1 MTKKITSIV
10 LAAGKGSRMKS
21 DLPKPLH
28 CIAGKPII
36 SHIIDKLTD
45 CGIDEVI
52 VVVNKQS
59 DLLKSYVAKNYPQI
73 QTVTQREQKG
83 TGDAVKSVF
92 DEKDLSNS
100 DGVIVVFGDTP
111 LLKKTTIENLKE
123 ASLNDDLSILAF
135 STANPK
141 GYGRIILKDNNLH
154 SIVEEADTTE
164 ESKNITL
171 CNGGVMA
178 FKNKNLKHLLG
189 LLDNNNSKGEFILSD
204 MVEIVNSNGGT
215 SNYIE
220 CNELESFG
228 IDTKKGL
235 AKAEKEFQKEL
246 REKFMAEGVTILDPD
261 SVFFQN
267 DTIIENNVEIQNN
280 VYIGRNVHIKEGVT
294 VRSFS
299 YIEDSI
305 IHENA
310 TIGPFSRLRNNV
322 SVGQDC
328 KVGNFVEIKNSNLKS
343 DVKASHLSYIGDSS
357 VDENANIGAGTITC
371 NFDGKNKN
379 KTHIGKDSFIGSN
392 SSLVAPVKIGE
403 GAHIGAGSVIT
414 KDVEKG
420 SLVLTR
426 APLKSVSNWAKKFLG
441 NG

>member
-28 CIAGKPII
+28 CIVGKPMI
-36 SHIIDKLTD
+36 SHIIDKLNE

-52 VVVNKQS
+52 VVVNNQT
-59 DLLKSYVAKNYPQI
+59 DLLINYLSKNYPLI
-73 QTVTQREQKG
+73 QTVTTKEQKG
-83 TGDAVKSVF
+83 TGHAVKSAF
-92 DEKDLSNS
+92 NEIDLSNS

-111 LLKKTTIENLKE
+111 LLKKSTIEKLKE

-135 STANPK
+135 TADNPK
-141 GYGRIILKDNNLH
+141 GYGRVILKDNNLH

-164 ESKNITL
+164 KNKDINL

-178 FKNKNLKHLLG
+178 FKNNNLKDLLN
-189 LLDNNNSKGEFILSD
+189 LLRNDNSSEEYILSD
-204 MVEIVNSNGGT
+204 MVEIVNSNGGI
-215 SNYIE
+215 SKYIE
-220 CNELESFG
+220 CDQLESFG
-228 IDTKKGL
+228 VDTKKGL
-235 AKAEKEFQKEL
+235 AKAEKEFQKKL
-246 REKFMAEGVTILDPD
+246 REKFMSEGVTILDPD
-261 SVFFQN
+261 SVFFQH
-267 DTIIENNVEIQNN
+267 DSIIEANVEIQNN
-280 VYIGRNVHIKEGVT
+280 VYIGKNVHIKEGVT
-294 VRSFS
+294 VRAFS
-299 YIEDSI
+299 YIEDSV

-322 SVGQDC
+322 SIGQDC
-328 KVGNFVEIKNSNLKS
+328 KVGNFVEIKNSNLEV

-379 KTHIGKDSFIGSN
+379 KTHIGKNSFIGSN

-426 APLKSVSNWAKKFLG
+426 APLKSVSNWAKKILG
-441 NG
+441 ND

>member
-52 VVVNKQS
+52 VVVNKQN

-92 DEKDLSNS
+92 DKKDLSNS

-141 GYGRIILKDNNLH
+141 GYVRIILKDNNLH

-299 YIEDSI
+299 YIEDSV